1 MNRPTPRPTPRTTDY
16 TNAAQQRLLQL
27 IDLLA
32 GHELQGLAPGE
43 IAKALAV
50 AASTVTR
57 DLDNL
62 RTAGWCEPTPQG
74 GRWRLAPHVIEI
86 SLRYATALDAGAQQ
100 WRDVQRRYGRAVG
113 DLSATN

>member
-1 MNRPTPRPTPRTTDY
+1 MTRATDY

-32 GHELQGLAPGE
+32 GHELQGLLPGE

-50 AASTVTR
+50 GASTVTR

-62 RTAGWCEPTPQG
+62 RSAGWAEQTPKG
-74 GRWRLAPHVIEI
+74 DRWRLTPHVIEH
-86 SLRYATALDAGAQQ
+86 SLRYAAALDAGRQQ
-100 WRDVQRRYGRAVG
+100 WRDVQQRYGQ
-113 DLSATN
+113 ATGALDALN

>member
-1 MNRPTPRPTPRTTDY
+1 MTRATNY

-32 GHELQGLAPGE
+32 GHELQGLLPGE

-50 AASTVTR
+50 GASTVTR

-62 RTAGWCEPTPQG
+62 RSAGWAELTPKG
-74 GRWRLAPHVIEI
+74 DRWRLTPHVIQHG
-86 SLRYATALDAGAQQ
+86 LRYSAALQAGAQA
-100 WRDVQRRYGRAVG
+100 WRDLEQRYGHP
-113 DLSATN
+113 DLHYAQKP

>member
-1 MNRPTPRPTPRTTDY
+1 MTRATDY

-32 GHELQGLAPGE
+32 GHELHGLLPGE

-50 AASTVTR
+50 SASTITR

-62 RTAGWCEPTPQG
+62 RTAGWAELTPKG
-74 GRWRLAPHVIEI
+74 DRWRLTPHVIQH
-86 SLRYATALDAGAQQ
+86 SLRYAAAFNAGAQQ
-100 WRDVQRRYGRAVG
+100 WRDVQQRYGKTAG
-113 DLSATN
+113 AIALSNQ

>member
-1 MNRPTPRPTPRTTDY
+1 MTRATNY

-32 GHELQGLAPGE
+32 GHELQGLAPAE
-43 IAKALAV
+43 IAKALNV
-50 AASTVTR
+50 SASVVTR

-62 RTAGWCEPTPQG
+62 RTAGWAEQTPQ

-86 SLRYATALDAGAQQ
+86 SERYAAGVRASVQGLLDTTQ
-100 WRDVQRRYGRAVG
+100 RYGQ
-113 DLSATN
+113 SAGVRGMFAAP

>member
-1 MNRPTPRPTPRTTDY
+1 MTRVTNY

-32 GHELQGLAPGE
+32 GHELQGLLPGE

-50 AASTVTR
+50 GASTVTR

-62 RTAGWCEPTPQG
+62 RSAGWAEQTPKG
-74 GRWRLAPHVIEI
+74 DRWRLTPHVIEH
-86 SLRYATALDAGAQQ
+86 SLRYAAALDAGRQQ
-100 WRDVQRRYGRAVG
+100 WRDVQQRYGQ
-113 DLSATN
+113 ATGALDALK

>member
-1 MNRPTPRPTPRTTDY
+1 MTRATDY

-32 GHELQGLAPGE
+32 GHELQGLLPGE

-50 AASTVTR
+50 NASTVTR

-62 RTAGWCEPTPQG
+62 RTAGWAELTPKG
-74 GRWRLAPHVIEI
+74 DRWRLAPHVIQH
-86 SLRYATALDAGAQQ
+86 SLRYAAALNAGQQQ
-100 WRDVQRRYGRAVG
+100 WCDVQQRYGRAGG
-113 DLSATN
+113 DLSASN

>member
-1 MNRPTPRPTPRTTDY
+1 MSRATDY

-32 GHELQGLAPGE
+32 GHELAGLLPGE

-50 AASTVTR
+50 GASTVTR

-62 RTAGWCEPTPQG
+62 RSAGWAELTPKG
-74 GRWRLAPHVIEI
+74 DRWRLAPHVIQL
-86 SLRYATALDAGAQQ
+86 SLRYAAALDAGAQQ
-100 WRDVQRRYGRAVG
+100 WRDIQRRYGRAVG
-113 DLSATN
+113 DLNAIN

>member
-1 MNRPTPRPTPRTTDY
+1 MSTRATNY

-32 GHELQGLAPGE
+32 GHELAGLAPGE

-50 AASTVTR
+50 NASTVTR

-62 RTAGWCEPTPQG
+62 RSSGWAEQTIQG
-74 GRWRLAPHVIEI
+74 GRWRLAPHVIQL
-86 SLRYATALDAGAQQ
+86 SLRYAAALDAGAQQ

-113 DLSATN
+113 ELNATN